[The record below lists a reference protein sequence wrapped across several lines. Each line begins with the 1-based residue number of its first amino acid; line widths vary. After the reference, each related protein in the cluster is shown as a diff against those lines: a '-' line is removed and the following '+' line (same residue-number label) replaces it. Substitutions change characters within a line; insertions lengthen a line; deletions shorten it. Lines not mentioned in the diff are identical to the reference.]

1 MEQKRTMNR
10 SDVQQVH
17 ELEEP
22 LDYMLMKS
30 KLFPD
35 CYEEKRRDYH
45 HWSNRWL
52 PRSERADDGQE

>member
-10 SDVQQVH
+10 SDVQLVH
-17 ELEEP
+17 SELEEP

-45 HWSNRWL
+45 H
-52 PRSERADDGQE
+52 